1 MGTSIRDHPTKARL
15 LDAAAGVFARH
26 GFRDAGVREICAA
39 AGVNQASVN
48 YHFGSKEGL
57 YSAVLQDAY
66 DRAGPGWPM
75 PRLADSPDNPEH
87 ALREWIRW
95 FMERMFS
102 EHHASRLL
110 LHELRDP
117 TPMLGQLVDR
127 SMRPVFEAV
136 REIVCAITGQGPEDP
151 FVVRSLAS
159 LFGQCTIYRTSRPLL
174 EHMMPERHLDDPKGA
189 AIAAHIYAFTMAAL
203 KAEADR

>member
-87 ALREWIRW
+87 ALREGMIELDAVYSPEETTLLRQAAARGARTVGGKWMLVYQAVDQLQRW
-95 FMERMFS
+95 TALLPEPPS
-102 EHHASRLL
+102 EA
-110 LHELRDP
+110 
-117 TPMLGQLVDR
+117 Q
-127 SMRPVFEAV
+127 
-136 REIVCAITGQGPEDP
+136 
-151 FVVRSLAS
+151 LAS
-159 LFGQCTIYRTSRPLL
+159 VPDVMATAFD
-174 EHMMPERHLDDPKGA
+174 EAGA
-189 AIAAHIYAFTMAAL
+189 
-203 KAEADR
+203 